1 MKIFIITFL
10 VVISEIPCIVR
21 TIAIKSSDSFV
32 WDVVVGTT
40 LGNFLALGI
49 GLLLA
54 KYFGNLPE
62 DALKDY
68 SAMALICIG
77 MLLLVRGI

>member
-1 MKIFIITFL
+1 MNIFIITFL
-10 VVISEIPCIVR
+10 VVVSEIPCILR

-32 WDVVVGTT
+32 WNVVIGTT

-54 KYFGNLPE
+54 KFLGNIPE
-62 DALKDY
+62 DVLKDY
-68 SAMALICIG
+68 SAMVLVCIG